1 MLATSVVSAWMSIG
15 SMSCVMYVR
24 DTPPPDEGPRTN
36 PLPGKPAASPF
47 LFGRPVSTIVC
58 YGPICF
64 HVSRSLSP
72 AFQIGDQF
80 RQLDKT
86 AAVQK
91 WRFGSH
97 NNRW

>member
-15 SMSCVMYVR
+15 SMSGVMVVR
-24 DTPPPDEGPRTN
+24 DTPPPDEDLRTN
-36 PLPGKPAASPF
+36 PPPGKPAASLF
-47 LFGRPVSTIVC
+47 LFNRPVSTIVC
-58 YGPICF
+58 YGPIRF
-64 HVSRSLSP
+64 HMSRSLSL
-72 AFQIGDQF
+72 AFQIGNQF